1 MAMKTRHPTLLRR
14 TAYSFLLGLSIFLL
28 GAAVEGTLRRR
39 GINGTWEWIDN
50 AVTGILSGLL
60 VFWYEHRRYRGVE
73 RNLRM
78 IAAMNH
84 HVRNALQSIT
94 YAPYSLSQAE
104 QINLIQASV
113 TRIQWALRE
122 ILPGDTDDPD
132 FSAGPFPQK

>member
-1 MAMKTRHPTLLRR
+1 
-14 TAYSFLLGLSIFLL
+14 
-28 GAAVEGTLRRR
+28 
-39 GINGTWEWIDN
+39 
-50 AVTGILSGLL
+50 
-60 VFWYEHRRYRGVE
+60 
-73 RNLRM
+73 
-78 IAAMNH
+78 MNH

-94 YAPYSLSQAE
+94 YAPYSSSQAE